1 MARLCVYIA
10 GPYRSRTIEGLAA
23 NMRRGIDLAA
33 EVIQAG
39 FAPEV
44 PWLDFDLLLTGRVTV
59 EQLQEVSMA
68 KLAGSDAMLLAPY
81 WMRSVGTLAEVRWSV
96 ANGKPIFN
104 YVADVR
110 SYFAGHGEP
119 MVFAEHILA
128 RLERELDAE
137 PCCACAQNGRA
148 KEGGAE

>member
-1 MARLCVYIA
+1 MARLRVYIA

-59 EQLQEVSMA
+59 EQLQSVSMA
-68 KLAGSDAMLLAPY
+68 KLESCGAVLLAPG
-81 WMRSVGTLAEVRWSV
+81 WERSRWTLAEI
-96 ANGKPIFN
+96 AHAK
-104 YVADVR
+104 A
-110 SYFAGHGEP
+110 FAIPLFFDLHTMREHLDKGGVSEGISSAWL
-119 MVFAEHILA
+119 AE
-128 RLERELDAE
+128 LERELDAE